1 MDTVQLKLQ
10 AGQLHTTVLAKG
22 CVVHIGLDKPKYPK
36 LFLQQCM
43 HGVPNVKTK
52 CIAMIYFL
60 ANIKVI
66 LLKNVDLQSQNRM
79 DAGTYRIS
87 C

>member
-1 MDTVQLKLQ
+1 MDTVQVKLQ

-22 CVVHIGLDKPKYPK
+22 CVVHISLDKSNYPK
-36 LFLQQCM
+36 PFLPQCM

-66 LLKNVDLQSQNRM
+66 LLKNVDLQSKNRM
-79 DAGTYRIS
+79 DAGRHIV
-87 C
+87 